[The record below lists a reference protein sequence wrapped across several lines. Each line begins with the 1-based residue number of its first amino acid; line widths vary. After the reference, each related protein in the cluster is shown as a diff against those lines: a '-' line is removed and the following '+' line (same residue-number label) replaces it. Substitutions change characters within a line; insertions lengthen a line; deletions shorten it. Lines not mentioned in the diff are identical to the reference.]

1 MDRAVLFFD
10 IDGTVLSEI
19 TKEVPVSAIN
29 AMKAA
34 QQAGH
39 LLFINTGRTICS
51 IPPEIRRLKFDGYL
65 CGCGTYLT
73 YQDEVLF
80 SSSIEKKRGREIL
93 KKATECNLGVV
104 AEGQE
109 DVYYPERMSRFDG
122 LESSRRYFHRRGM
135 GMEQSI
141 EKGDFIYDKIFLYE
155 DERSDLK
162 SFLEYTKGE
171 LEALDRGS
179 HTYLAMFQFV
189 EHAVAMGNHDPVLDP
204 YAEFVTKTVEEDG
217 IAFAMEHYGLIE

>member
-1 MDRAVLFFD
+1 M
-10 IDGTVLSEI
+10 
-19 TKEVPVSAIN
+19 
-29 AMKAA
+29 
-34 QQAGH
+34 
-39 LLFINTGRTICS
+39 
-51 IPPEIRRLKFDGYL
+51 
-65 CGCGTYLT
+65 
-73 YQDEVLF
+73 
-80 SSSIEKKRGREIL
+80 
-93 KKATECNLGVV
+93 GVV

-179 HTYLAMFQFV
+179 HTYEVIQK
-189 EHAVAMGNHDPVLDP
+189 G
-204 YAEFVTKTVEEDG
+204 YTKATACRF
-217 IAFAMEHYGLIE
+217 IMESSGLIRKMPMFLVTAAMILPCFSLWNMQLQWGTMIRYWIHMQSL

>member
-34 QQAGH
+34 QQAGY

-162 SFLEYTKGE
+162 SFFRVYQRRAGGT
-171 LEALDRGS
+171 GS
-179 HTYLAMFQFV
+179 GQSYL
-189 EHAVAMGNHDPVLDP
+189 
-204 YAEFVTKTVEEDG
+204 
-217 IAFAMEHYGLIE
+217 